1 MLSRKYLANQV
12 LSQEI
17 RGPRGS
23 HFWQSLLSVDDI
35 FQQYRQRV
43 MHEGEKALF
52 WEDKWVNNT
61 PRSIQFPRLYHLS
74 FQKGFI
80 VRKLKQEGWD
90 MIKYRRTLFGETL
103 QQLEEF
109 KTLVDGT
116 QLSKKEKKNISSKF
130 PQTWPLR
137 KHYSLPWLHGP

>member
-1 MLSRKYLANQV
+1 VLDLTIMNMSLLCKWIWNLENTQGTWKTMLSRKYLANQV

-90 MIKYRRTLFGETL
+90 IIKYRRTLFGETL
-103 QQLEEF
+103 
-109 KTLVDGT
+109 
-116 QLSKKEKKNISSKF
+116 
-130 PQTWPLR
+130 
-137 KHYSLPWLHGP
+137 